1 MKILAVVLV
10 LIICLPEAGAQMPT
24 DAVVL
29 EDLDRDEL
37 TRDVTSETPSEA
49 AKPTADPA
57 PPSKPGDDERG

>member
-37 TRDVTSETPSEA
+37 TRDLGSEQPEDGE
-49 AKPTADPA
+49 K
-57 PPSKPGDDERG
+57 